1 LSVSNVNC
9 YGFIDLLSG
18 KSKEIPDGSKKK
30 ASPSGTTPEIPDG
43 SKKMKNKI

>member
-9 YGFIDLLSG
+9 YAFIDLPSG
-18 KSKEIPDGSKKK
+18 KSPENPDGSKKR
-30 ASPSGTTPEIPDG
+30 AAPSGKSPENPDG